1 VLVLASVLT
10 VEVIQFQPYSGFTRL
25 FADPA

>member
-10 VEVIQFQPYSGFTRL
+10 VEVIPFQPYSGFARL